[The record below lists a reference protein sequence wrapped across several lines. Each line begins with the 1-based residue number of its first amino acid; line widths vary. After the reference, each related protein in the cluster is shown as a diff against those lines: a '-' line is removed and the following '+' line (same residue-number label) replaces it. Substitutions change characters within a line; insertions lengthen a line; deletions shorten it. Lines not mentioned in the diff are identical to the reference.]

1 MPLMPKRVKYRKI
14 QRGSRKGL
22 ANSGNKLAYGS
33 YGLQALERGWISGV
47 QIEACRV
54 AANRQM
60 KRKGKLYI
68 RIFPSKPITKKP
80 LEVRM
85 GKGKGGV
92 DQWVAVVKPGTMLFE
107 IEGVSESL
115 AKECLRLAATKLPIR
130 ARFVQ
135 RNTSD

>member
-1 MPLMPKRVKYRKI
+1 MPLMPKRVKYRKV

-22 ANSGNKLAYGS
+22 ANSGNKISYGEF
-33 YGLQALERGWISGV
+33 GLQALERGWISGV

-115 AKECLRLAATKLPIR
+115 AKECLRLAATKLPIK
-130 ARFVQ
+130 ARFVH
-135 RNTSD
+135 RNTGE

>member
-1 MPLMPKRVKYRKI
+1 MPLMPKRVKYRKV

-22 ANSGNKLAYGS
+22 ANSGNKLAYGQ
-33 YGLQALERGWISGV
+33 YGLQALDRGWISGV
-47 QIEACRV
+47 QIEASRV
-54 AANRQM
+54 AANRAM

-68 RIFPSKPITKKP
+68 RIFPAKPITKKP

-107 IEGVSESL
+107 LDGIPESL
-115 AKECLRLAATKLPIR
+115 AKHCLRLAATKLPIR
-130 ARFVQ
+130 TKFVT
-135 RNTSD
+135 RNASD

>member
-22 ANSGNKLAYGS
+22 ANTGNKLAYGT

-54 AANRQM
+54 AANRLM

-68 RIFPSKPITKKP
+68 RIFHSKPITKKP

-107 IEGVSESL
+107 IEGISESL

-135 RNTSD
+135 RNVTD

>member
-1 MPLMPKRVKYRKI
+1 MA
-14 QRGSRKGL
+14 Q
-22 ANSGNKLAYGS
+22 SGNKLAYGEF
-33 YGLQALERGWISGV
+33 GLQALERGWITGV

-54 AANRQM
+54 AANRKM
-60 KRKGKLYI
+60 KRKGKQYI

-107 IEGVSESL
+107 LEGVSESL

-130 ARFVQ
+130 TKFVQ
-135 RNTSD
+135 RHAHD

>member
-1 MPLMPKRVKYRKI
+1 MPLMPKRVKYRKV

-22 ANSGNKLAYGS
+22 ANSGNTIAYGEF
-33 YGLQALERGWISGV
+33 GLQALERGWISGV

-115 AKECLRLAATKLPIR
+115 AKECLRLAATKLPIK
-130 ARFVQ
+130 AKFVQ
-135 RNTSD
+135 RNTAD

>member
-1 MPLMPKRVKYRKI
+1 MPLMPKRVKYRKV

-22 ANSGNKLAYGS
+22 ANSGNKVSYGEF
-33 YGLQALERGWISGV
+33 GLQALERGWISGV

-115 AKECLRLAATKLPIR
+115 AKECLRLAATKLPLK
-130 ARFVQ
+130 ARFVH
-135 RNTSD
+135 RNTGD

>member
-1 MPLMPKRVKYRKI
+1 MPLMPKRVKYRKV
-14 QRGSRKGL
+14 QRGSRSGL
-22 ANSGNKLAYGS
+22 AQSGNKLAYGEF
-33 YGLQALERGWISGV
+33 GLQALERGWITGV

-54 AANRQM
+54 ASNRKM
-60 KRKGKLYI
+60 KRKGKQYI

-107 IEGVSESL
+107 LDGVPESL

-130 ARFVQ
+130 TKFVQ
-135 RNTSD
+135 RHSHD

>member
-1 MPLMPKRVKYRKI
+1 MPLMPKRVKYRKV
-14 QRGSRKGL
+14 QRGSRSGL
-22 ANSGNKLAYGS
+22 AQSGNKLAYGEF
-33 YGLQALERGWISGV
+33 GLQALERGWITGV

-54 AANRQM
+54 ASNRKM
-60 KRKGKLYI
+60 KRKGKQYI

-107 IEGVSESL
+107 LDGVPESL

-130 ARFVQ
+130 TKFTQ
-135 RNTSD
+135 RHTHD